1 MKKIIILGVVVTMLV
16 ALGGCC
22 WPGYG
27 HDGYGR
33 GRPGYGHDGYGRV
46 RHGYG
51 YDHYRGSGYHE
62 RR

>member
-1 MKKIIILGVVVTMLV
+1 MKRIIILGVALVAMLV
-16 ALGGCC
+16 AMGGCC

-33 GRPGYGHDGYGRV
+33 GR
-46 RHGYG
+46 HGYG
-51 YDHYRGSGYHE
+51 YDHYRGGGYHE